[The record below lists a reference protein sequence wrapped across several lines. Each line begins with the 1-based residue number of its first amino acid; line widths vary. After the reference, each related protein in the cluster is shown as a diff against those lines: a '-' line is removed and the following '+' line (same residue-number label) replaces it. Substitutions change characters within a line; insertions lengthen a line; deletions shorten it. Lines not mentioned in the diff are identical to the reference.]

1 MVFGNRVKNTFIH
14 TIKMNYT
21 FTWTQNSAWML
32 IWQKW
37 TRMWPL
43 VASFADTDPRAAIIP
58 ALTARNSPCLFKPP
72 VMVYFVYNRCV
83 VADIVMVCSALKR
96 QRHTICCSSPFF
108 KKMIWGGGGHLKQT
122 IQRGA
127 THYKMKILEH
137 EVTDMKTWIYF

>member
-1 MVFGNRVKNTFIH
+1 MVFSNRVKNTFIH

-72 VMVYFVYNRCV
+72 VMVYFVYNYRCV
-83 VADIVMVCSALKR
+83 VADIVMVCSPLKR
-96 QRHTICCSSPFF
+96 RRHTICCSSPLFN
-108 KKMIWGGGGHLKQT
+108 KNDWGGRGQYKGE
-122 IQRGA
+122 QRIIKWK
-127 THYKMKILEH
+127 Y
-137 EVTDMKTWIYF
+137 